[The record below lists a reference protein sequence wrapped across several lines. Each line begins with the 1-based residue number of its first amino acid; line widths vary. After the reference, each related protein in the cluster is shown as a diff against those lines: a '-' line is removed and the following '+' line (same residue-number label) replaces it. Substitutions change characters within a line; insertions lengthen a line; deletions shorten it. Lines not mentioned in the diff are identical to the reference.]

1 MPKAWCSIKV
11 CYEEKEYSLPLL
23 VLGGEGPALLGRNW
37 LEEIKLNWPKIKQ
50 LYASHKKRLETKA
63 KFNFDP
69 TATPIFHKA
78 RLVTYALRKK
88 IEQDLERLEK
98 AGTIEPV
105 QYSEWATPIFPVRK
119 QYESVEISS
128 LLSIKASKLDNY
140 HITKLDALCTKLAGA
155 KCLLS

>member
-37 LEEIKLNWPKIKQ
+37 LEENKLNWPKIKQ

-78 RLVTYALRKK
+78 RLVSYALRKI
-88 IEQDLERLEK
+88 IEQDFERLEK

-105 QYSEWATPIFPVRK
+105 QYSEWATPIFPVMKNHDTIR
-119 QYESVEISS
+119 VCG
-128 LLSIKASKLDNY
+128 NF
-140 HITKLDALCTKLAGA
+140 KLAVNKSLKTG
-155 KCLLS
+155 